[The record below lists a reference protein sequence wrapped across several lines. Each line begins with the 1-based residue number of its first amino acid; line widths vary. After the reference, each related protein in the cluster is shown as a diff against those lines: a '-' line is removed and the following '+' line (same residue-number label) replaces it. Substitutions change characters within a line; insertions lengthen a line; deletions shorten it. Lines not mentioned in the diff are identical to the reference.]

1 MRLDLTGQRFGRL
14 VAVEPGDVVG
24 PWRNLT
30 WICKCDCG
38 NTAIVKGSLLKRG
51 ATKSCGCLNKEALLE
66 ANRTHGMTGT
76 KIRGVWYTMVRRCT
90 DPNVKSYPSYGGR
103 GIRVCDKWM
112 KFAGFYEDMGGTY
125 QKGLTLDRKD
135 NDGDYCKDNCQW
147 TTPKAQANNTRA
159 NKILIVKGE
168 ELTLAQACE
177 KYGVPYGRTKARLLS
192 GWADEDAIFIPKR
205 GGAGWK
211 TSLLQ
216 TRAK

>member
-14 VAVEPGDVVG
+14 VAVEPSDVVG

-38 NTAIVKGSLLKRG
+38 NTA
-51 ATKSCGCLNKEALLE
+51 
-66 ANRTHGMTGT
+66 
-76 KIRGVWYTMVRRCT
+76 
-90 DPNVKSYPSYGGR
+90 
-103 GIRVCDKWM
+103 
-112 KFAGFYEDMGGTY
+112 
-125 QKGLTLDRKD
+125 
-135 NDGDYCKDNCQW
+135 
-147 TTPKAQANNTRA
+147 
-159 NKILIVKGE
+159 IVKGE